1 MRAHARMW
9 VNYMVM
15 FRVGVIFMLR
25 GTFKVTERVRS
36 RRLQHGCG
44 LPEELS
50 ESPMDSAG
58 QDLSGKARAS
68 L

>member
-25 GTFKVTERVRS
+25 GTLKVTDRVRS
-36 RRLQHGCG
+36 QETPAWMWSPRRA
-44 LPEELS
+44 E
-50 ESPMDSAG
+50 
-58 QDLSGKARAS
+58 
-68 L
+68 